1 MAVHLNLLNFLSF
14 FSDRRKGE
22 ATFKTENVSTIS
34 IIKDFLTKEA
44 TKRRTKLEILL
55 GKYTLKNS
63 VDFQI
68 NSFTLSFYF
77 TDVNRASV
85 SYVIGLIESKLI
97 EHITIHKNYQTTSNL
112 IDLDIQDDAELKSLG
127 FDYADILENKNKIIE
142 SYGRS
147 SQMLERLKKFIH
159 GIYMDYNKLR
169 GIDADETSSSLKL
182 KELID
187 KNYNNDSLVN
197 FILGMIPNENV
208 EKMDE
213 QHLRYENF

>member
-1 MAVHLNLLNFLSF
+1 M
-14 FSDRRKGE
+14 
-22 ATFKTENVSTIS
+22 
-34 IIKDFLTKEA
+34 
-44 TKRRTKLEILL
+44 
-55 GKYTLKNS
+55 
-63 VDFQI
+63 
-68 NSFTLSFYF
+68 
-77 TDVNRASV
+77 
-85 SYVIGLIESKLI
+85 IESKLI